1 MATHNPE
8 SKPDCPDSARLVQ
21 GFEKLLCVAEWFAC
35 VNRNVTMSP
44 TFAVMFDGSNASLPS
59 APTITMCS
67 ANVLFDAA
75 AELVADAD
83 AVSETVTVVV
93 TLTTATAVDV
103 AAAE

>member
-1 MATHNPE
+1 MRIPMVPCRPVYRSTSRPPATRE
-8 SKPDCPDSARLVQ
+8 TLFID
-21 GFEKLLCVAEWFAC
+21 
-35 VNRNVTMSP
+35 VTMSP

-83 AVSETVTVVV
+83 DVSETVTVVV
-93 TLTTATAVDV
+93 TLTTATSVDV
-103 AAAE
+103 AAAD